1 MKDKLYDDLFGEMSL
16 DFVKLIKQQNPEKY
30 EKAVMNE
37 IYTDLLINQPFK
49 HQKEHLQQV
58 FAYISKYSFLLLHLE
73 RMQEFE
79 RCANIKKALVIF
91 LIETFNVKEEKLLK
105 FIEISIND
113 LKTKI

>member
-1 MKDKLYDDLFGEMSL
+1 MTKEDYDKLFGDMSF
-16 DFVKLIKQQNPEKY
+16 DFLSLTKQQNPVKFEKL
-30 EKAVMNE
+30 VMNE
-37 IYTDLLINQPFK
+37 IYSDQLINQPFK

-58 FAYISKYSFLLLHLE
+58 FAYIPKYSFLLLHLE